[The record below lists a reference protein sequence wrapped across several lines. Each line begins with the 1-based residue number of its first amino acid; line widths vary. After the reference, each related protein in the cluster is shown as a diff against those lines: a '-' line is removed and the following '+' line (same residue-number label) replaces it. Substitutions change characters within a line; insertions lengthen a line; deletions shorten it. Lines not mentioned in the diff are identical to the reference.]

1 MRTYHC
7 EFGIRNPKKIKCM
20 STVTRENIGLL
31 NDKITVTVNS
41 GDYMPA
47 FDKQLKQFAKNAN
60 IPGFRKGMVP
70 AGMVKKMHGP
80 AIFADE
86 VMRSVER
93 KLVDYLQNEK
103 LDIFAQPIPSEE
115 NSADQLNMNAP
126 SDYSFHF
133 EVGLKPEFSLDLS
146 TETLN
151 RYKVDVTD
159 EMVNDEVERLRTR
172 LGKMSEPEVVDNEEN
187 VLNVTFR
194 AEGAEDAAGKENSL
208 LVKYFSP
215 AFREKL
221 MGLKKDDSL
230 VLDLRTAFDD
240 KEREWVIKDLGIDA
254 SDESQLGKPYRMTLA
269 KVGLVEKRELNEE
282 FFKEAFPN
290 REIKTEE
297 EMRNLIREDIQKQW
311 DNHARNLLHHEIYHM
326 LLDKTEMDFPEGFL
340 KKWMQIGGEKRKT
353 ASEVEEEFP
362 SFRQQLRWTLI
373 SDKIVRDNNLE
384 VRPEELKEHMKQQI
398 MGYFGGMSLDGNVEW
413 LDSYVDR
420 MLKDEQQVDSSYRR
434 LITEKMFDSVEQQVK
449 LKETPISSEEFLKK
463 QDQHNH

>member
-7 EFGIRNPKKIKCM
+7 EFGIRNPEKIKCM
-20 STVTRENIGLL
+20 STVTRENLGLL

-70 AGMVKKMHGP
+70 AGVVKKMHGP

-151 RYKVDVTD
+151 RYKVDVTG

-194 AEGAEDAAGKENSL
+194 AEGAEDGAGTENSL

>member
-7 EFGIRNPKKIKCM
+7 EFGIRNPEKIKCM

-70 AGMVKKMHGP
+70 AGVVKKMHGP

-115 NSADQLNMNAP
+115 NTADQLNMNAP

-151 RYKVDVTD
+151 RYKVDVTG

-194 AEGAEDAAGKENSL
+194 AEGAEDGAGKENSL

-254 SDESQLGKPYRMTLA
+254 SDESQLGKPYRITLA

-282 FFKEAFPN
+282 FFQEAFPN

>member
-194 AEGAEDAAGKENSL
+194 AEGAEDGAGKENSL

>member
-7 EFGIRNPKKIKCM
+7 EFGIRNPEKIKCM
-20 STVTRENIGLL
+20 STVTRENLGLL

-70 AGMVKKMHGP
+70 AGVVKKMHGP

-151 RYKVDVTD
+151 RYKVDVTG

-187 VLNVTFR
+187 VLTVTFR
-194 AEGAEDAAGKENSL
+194 ADGAEDGAGTENSL

>member
-1 MRTYHC
+1 
-7 EFGIRNPKKIKCM
+7 M

-47 FDKQLKQFAKNAN
+47 FEKQLKQFAKNAN

-86 VMRSVER
+86 VMRSVEQ
-93 KLVDYLQNEK
+93 KLVDYLRSEN
-103 LDIFAQPIPSEE
+103 LDIFAQPIPREE

-126 SDYSFHF
+126 SDYTFFF
-133 EVGLKPEFSLDLS
+133 EVGLKPQFSLDLS
-146 TETLN
+146 GHTLE
-151 RYKVDVTD
+151 RYKVTVTD
-159 EMVNDEVERLRTR
+159 EMVNDEVERLRNR
-172 LGKMSEPEVVDNEEN
+172 LGKMTEPEVVDNEEC
-187 VLNVTFR
+187 VLNVTFSE
-194 AEGAEDAAGKENSL
+194 EGAEDKAGKENSL
-208 LVKYFSP
+208 LVKYFNP
-215 AFREKL
+215 AFRKKL

-230 VLDLRTAFDD
+230 VLDLKSAFDE

-254 SDESQLGKPYRMTLA
+254 SDASQLEKKYRMTLV
-269 KVGLVEKRELNEE
+269 KLGLVEKRELDEA

-290 REIKTEE
+290 REIGTEE

-311 DNHARNLLHHEIYHM
+311 DNHARNLMHHEIYHT
-326 LLDKTEMDFPEGFL
+326 LLDKTEIDFPENFL
-340 KKWMQIGGEKRKT
+340 KKWMQVGGEKRKT
-353 ASEVEEEFP
+353 ASEVEAEFP
-362 SFRQQLRWTLI
+362 DCRQQLRWTLI
-373 SDKIVRDNNLE
+373 SDKIVRDNDLD
-384 VRPEELKEHMKQQI
+384 VKPEELKEYMKQQI

-434 LITEKMFDSVEQQVK
+434 LITEKIFQHVEQQVK
-449 LKETPISSEEFLKK
+449 VKETPISSEEFLKK